1 MSQAKATFRRKRR
14 RKAAPVLGAAGLSLS
29 LASGASTALGATN
42 ADMHTCSVSVSHEL
56 VLREEE
62 FTDLSLATFH
72 IFEKES
78 TPRPVARISAGC
90 GACGADLYSNQPASS
105 PPASR
110 PSPLARKPT
119 RSYVNTPK
127 HPQIPKKSKSK
138 HEPSRRAQSGR
149 SDKKPKCHPT
159 GPACAGG
166 RGQSKRGPTG
176 PARSGQSGHKCSELM
191 RL

>member
-110 PSPLARKPT
+110 PSPLARKPP
-119 RSYVNTPK
+119 RSYVNAPK
-127 HPQIPKKSKSK
+127 HPQIPKSQNQNTSRAA
-138 HEPSRRAQSGR
+138 EPKAGAPTKNQNATQQAQPVLEG
-149 SDKKPKCHPT
+149 
-159 GPACAGG
+159 AANQNAG
-166 RGQSKRGPTG
+166 QQAQPEVASPVTNA
-176 PARSGQSGHKCSELM
+176 PN
-191 RL
+191 